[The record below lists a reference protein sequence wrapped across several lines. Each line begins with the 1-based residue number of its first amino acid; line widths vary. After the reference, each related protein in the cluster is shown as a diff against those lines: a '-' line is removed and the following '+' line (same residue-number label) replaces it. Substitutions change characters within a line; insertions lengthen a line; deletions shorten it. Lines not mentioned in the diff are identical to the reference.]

1 MLPSSRPTSSPRG
14 CRHPAPSCPTLRPW
28 LPGTPRF
35 NIPYG
40 GGWRAHGR
48 AATVDHRHKARLV
61 RLCALARR
69 RLHPTGVVRDPAR
82 REGRDCAAFLER
94 AAVYFAEKSITRMER
109 TMADSV
115 FAYRHSLDMYR
126 VRAALG
132 RSEARRVGK
141 ECVSTCRFRWSTGL

>member
-35 NIPYG
+35 NIPDG

-82 REGRDCAAFLER
+82 REGRDCAAFLDR

-109 TMADSV
+109 TMAESV
-115 FAYRHSLDMYR
+115 LPDRHHTAISR
-126 VRAALG
+126 ARAAPG
-132 RSEARRVGK
+132 GAEK
-141 ECVSTCRFRWSTGL
+141 